1 VSQPLLRPAI
11 EPTHVGS
18 INLFLVPSVLRLNL
32 VEIIPTVT
40 HVDTAQT
47 LQDRSTQQPI
57 FNGSD
62 VVMPVK
68 LLFEADAEFGS

>member
-1 VSQPLLRPAI
+1 
-11 EPTHVGS
+11 
-18 INLFLVPSVLRLNL
+18 

-47 LQDRSTQQPI
+47 LRDRSTQQPI

-68 LLFEADAEFGS
+68 LLFEVDAEFGS